1 MFKIIRAVRQIL
13 NSINSI
19 KDLTESS
26 MAAEPKYLRA
36 SEEEGYIE
44 DARDEFVF
52 IRVLPDY
59 VEAKAKYS
67 ICGLREEVHP
77 IDWLGIKKGADARFA
92 EKIIRKA
99 IKDFLVIKN
108 TVEEFKEF
116 KSQGY
121 NFKEVRDSIANH
133 NSFQCE
139 NIEGK
144 SSSNNSSISKSLSE
158 RMKGLSISGYI
169 SRYAGDDGLRQDIED
184 VMHKKAYVMQEFMMR
199 VSELPAYEVQFDQLK
214 QVDILGEH

>member
-116 KSQGY
+116 QSQGY
-121 NFKEVRDSIANH
+121 DFKKVSNLIEQQKGVVVNDCNISSANL
-133 NSFQCE
+133 
-139 NIEGK
+139 I
-144 SSSNNSSISKSLSE
+144 E
-158 RMKGLSISGYI
+158 RMKKLSISGYI

-199 VSELPAYEVQFDQLK
+199 VSALPVCEVQFDQLK
-214 QVDILGEH
+214 QVVDILGDH

>member
-1 MFKIIRAVRQIL
+1 MFKIERAARQIL
-13 NSINSI
+13 KSINSI

-59 VEAKAKYS
+59 AEAKAKYS

-121 NFKEVRDSIANH
+121 DFAEARKAIQNQNVKN
-133 NSFQCE
+133 
-139 NIEGK
+139 
-144 SSSNNSSISKSLSE
+144 LSH
-158 RMKGLSISGYI
+158 RMKELSISGYI

-199 VSELPAYEVQFDQLK
+199 VSELPACEVQFDQLK
-214 QVDILGEH
+214 QVVDILGDH